1 MSATRLPAGF
11 HSLTPQLAVDGADR
25 AIDYYKQA
33 FGAEQV
39 RRHEGPGGKVAHAL
53 LRIGDSLLMVTDAF
67 PEWGSHAPYEN
78 MSPCTLHLYVEDAD
92 ETFARAVAAGAK
104 VTMPVQDTFWGD
116 RHGELLDPFGHR
128 WAVATCVDEMTPQQ
142 LERAA
147 EEAMR
152 RMRAGDD

>member
-1 MSATRLPAGF
+1 
-11 HSLTPQLAVDGADR
+11 
-25 AIDYYKQA
+25 
-33 FGAEQV
+33 
-39 RRHEGPGGKVAHAL
+39 
-53 LRIGDSLLMVTDAF
+53 
-67 PEWGSHAPYEN
+67 
-78 MSPCTLHLYVEDAD
+78 TLHLYVEDAD

-128 WAVATCVDEMTPQQ
+128 WAVAACVDEMTPQQ